1 MLINVLTYNMSWA
14 TQVNKELG
22 SEKDFV
28 KACRTKYKRGG
39 KQCTDN
45 AVRKLGKL
53 KQLHLMG
60 IQEVNSAIEKKIRAV
75 QPYLK
80 AHERGKIGRS
90 IVSLMWDPT
99 IFGKKQKSY
108 SFNLSGKEDDRP
120 CLIVLTQK
128 GDETFILINLHSP
141 WVTETLPKILSK
153 EIMNSGIKEIIN
165 AFSNEDTKIIV
176 MGDFNDDKALITKE
190 KPLTITLKNK
200 RKLKTKK
207 SKNIRV
213 KLSHNKTKKQLQAS
227 LKSCCWHESGHQWG
241 HFTNTGDYI
250 LTNNKVKQISMTI
263 PKIFNSKSRDKL
275 LHSDHKPVIS
285 MIKI

>member
-45 AVRKLGKL
+45 AVKKIGKL
-53 KQLHLMG
+53 KRLHLMG
-60 IQEVNSAIEKKIRAV
+60 IQEVNSAIEKKIRLV
-75 QPYLK
+75 QPNLR

-90 IVSLMWDPT
+90 IVSLMWDPI
-99 IFGKKQKSY
+99 IFGKKQERY

-128 GDETFILINLHSP
+128 GKDVFLLINLHSP
-141 WVTETLPKILSK
+141 WVTETLPKILSR

-176 MGDFNDDKALITKE
+176 TGDFNDDKALITKD

-200 RKLKTKK
+200 RKLKNQK

-213 KLSHNKTKKQLQAS
+213 KLTHNKTKKQLQTS

-241 HFTNTGDYI
+241 HFTDPGDYI
-250 LTNNKVKQISMTI
+250 LTNDKVKQRSMKI
-263 PKIFNSKSRDKL
+263 PKIFDGKKRDKL
-275 LHSDHKPVIS
+275 LHSDHKPVLSTVEI
-285 MIKI
+285 